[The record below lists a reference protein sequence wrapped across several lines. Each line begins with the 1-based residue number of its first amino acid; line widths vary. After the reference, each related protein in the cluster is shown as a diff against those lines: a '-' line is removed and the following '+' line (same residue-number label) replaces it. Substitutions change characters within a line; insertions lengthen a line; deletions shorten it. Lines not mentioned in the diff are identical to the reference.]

1 MSYILKDNNYQ
12 GSVGTLVQGTHR
24 HKFFHRP
31 LIPVLESVSPDVVMS
46 IPEEQINAAKIAGEE
61 QEEEPLAK
69 TVEIQTDYRESGT
82 QTDPFTPDY
91 VIERGQTPEVLT
103 IAHLNYGRGLPASM
117 AEMELIEQMREKRA
131 FEHALPPT
139 SDEACFS
146 LRRKLMEEQEFRE
159 WGKREDDIKRLQN
172 ERLNLL
178 QSALVEREK
187 ESEDNHARR
196 IEDIRLKK
204 TEDKEKAI
212 AKIQRKRIK
221 VLRKMFKARKNLDNK
236 GSKRDIIQEYSNF
249 GSIVYAPITR
259 DGLSLDKIASKY
271 EVQPDALS
279 TYQGVTEL
287 SESLPAKLMKS
298 KVDIEAIK
306 GVFKKSITRNQ
317 RKHKGALSKMQSSI
331 DKNNFEKDEED
342 NKKKDTEQKK
352 KYKNEFV
359 RPDTPERPGRRT
371 VANASQYYEEFKAA
385 LLLERLIRGRA
396 EQNMMF
402 EGKEKRL
409 DLIAELRITEEWR
422 QASDQQ
428 EERNIIQNYQERVL
442 DGVAEGLQ
450 AEIIASTM
458 EGLSK
463 ELVRFK
469 QERKIAAMVH
479 MAEQDRRRR
488 EAEEG
493 GRRQAEQI
501 LGAREDNLFK
511 EVMSVHQGRVDNY
524 LQNIITNAIDDAS
537 TKQAYDEA
545 QLKVK
550 RLNKLLDKME
560 HKKNKPQSIVK
571 DLMSSFLI
579 PDIQRRKIQR
589 QVQFEQKRFMES
601 ARKAIQSSISQA
613 GQKLEKENVLKYDP
627 SNREK

>member
-1 MSYILKDNNYQ
+1 MNYILKDNNYQ
-12 GSVGTLVQGTHR
+12 GAVESLVQGTHR
-24 HKFFHRP
+24 HKFFKRP
-31 LIPVLESVSPDVVMS
+31 LIPVLQSVPPDVVMS
-46 IPEEQINAAKIAGEE
+46 IPEEHINAAKIASEE

-131 FEHALPPT
+131 FENALPPT
-139 SDEACFS
+139 SDEACFT

-204 TEDKEKAI
+204 TEDKEKAV

-236 GSKRDIIQEYSNF
+236 GAKRDIIQEYSNF

-259 DGLSLDKIASKY
+259 DGLSLDKLASKY

-287 SESLPAKLMKS
+287 SESLPSRLLKTKTDVNKMKS
-298 KVDIEAIK
+298 
-306 GVFKKSITRNQ
+306 VFKKNLTRNQ
-317 RKHKGALSKMQSSI
+317 RQHQAALAKMQVNI
-331 DKNNFEKDEED
+331 DKIYETKDEEEL
-342 NKKKDTEQKK
+342 KKDHEQK

-359 RPDTPERPGRRT
+359 RPDTPERPNRRKT
-371 VANASQYYEEFKAA
+371 QTAEQYFESYKAA
-385 LLLERLIRGRA
+385 LLLQRLIRGRA

-450 AEIIASTM
+450 AELIASTM
-458 EGLSK
+458 EELSK

-488 EAEEG
+488 EAEES
-493 GRRQAEQI
+493 GRRQAENI
-501 LGAREDNLFK
+501 LTQREDYLFK
-511 EVMSVHQGRVDNY
+511 ELMSVHQGRVDNY
-524 LQNIITNAIDDAS
+524 LQNIISNAVDDAS

-545 QLKVK
+545 KLKVQ
-550 RLNKLLDKME
+550 RLNKILDKME
-560 HKKNKPQSIVK
+560 QKKNKPEMIVK

-579 PDIQRRKIQR
+579 PDIQRKKLQR

-601 ARKAIQSSISQA
+601 ARKAIQSAVSQA
-613 GQKLEKENVLKYDP
+613 GQKLEQEDVLKYDP

>member
-1 MSYILKDNNYQ
+1 MNYILKDNNYQ
-12 GSVGTLVQGTHR
+12 GPVESLVQGTHR
-24 HKFFHRP
+24 HKFFKRP
-31 LIPVLESVSPDVVMS
+31 LIPVLQSVPPDVVMS
-46 IPEEQINAAKIAGEE
+46 IPEEHINAAKIASEE

-131 FEHALPPT
+131 FENALPPT
-139 SDEACFS
+139 SDEACFT

-204 TEDKEKAI
+204 TEDKEKAV

-236 GSKRDIIQEYSNF
+236 GAKRDIIQEYSNF

-259 DGLSLDKIASKY
+259 DGLSLDKLASKY

-287 SESLPAKLMKS
+287 SESLPSRLLKTKTDVNKMKS
-298 KVDIEAIK
+298 
-306 GVFKKSITRNQ
+306 VFKKNLTRNQ
-317 RKHKGALSKMQSSI
+317 RQHQAALAKMQVNI
-331 DKNNFEKDEED
+331 DKIYETKDEEEL
-342 NKKKDTEQKK
+342 KKDHEQK

-359 RPDTPERPGRRT
+359 RPDTPERPNRRKT
-371 VANASQYYEEFKAA
+371 QTAEQYFESYKAA
-385 LLLERLIRGRA
+385 LLLQRLIRGRA

-450 AEIIASTM
+450 AELIASTM
-458 EGLSK
+458 EELSK

-488 EAEEG
+488 EAEES
-493 GRRQAEQI
+493 GRRQAENI
-501 LGAREDNLFK
+501 LTQREDYLFK
-511 EVMSVHQGRVDNY
+511 ELMSVHQGRVDNY
-524 LQNIITNAIDDAS
+524 LQNIISNAVDDAS

-545 QLKVK
+545 KLKVQ
-550 RLNKLLDKME
+550 RLNKILDKME
-560 HKKNKPQSIVK
+560 QKKNKPEMIVK

-579 PDIQRRKIQR
+579 PDIQRKKLQR

-601 ARKAIQSSISQA
+601 ARKAIQSAVSQA
-613 GQKLEKENVLKYDP
+613 GQKLEQEDVLKYDP